1 MNNKENERKE
11 LSLAELEN
19 ATGGTDCSVF
29 IEKQVKDPIQD
40 LPGTNKPLRY
50 PPRSDEN

>member
-11 LSLAELEN
+11 LSLDKLEN
-19 ATGGTDCSVF
+19 ATGGTDCSVT
-29 IEKQVKDPIQD
+29 IQKQGKAPVQD

-50 PPRSDEN
+50 PPRSAED

>member
-11 LSLAELEN
+11 LSLDELEN
-19 ATGGTDCSVF
+19 ATGGTECSV
-29 IEKQVKDPIQD
+29 IVEKQVKD